1 MTAPAPV
8 SSGVR
13 AVLSAPRGARFT
25 RTRTGSRRPAAEP
38 TRRERVLA
46 QRADNPRIVYRQA
59 HGELPAWMHLQAD
72 RIVARDRP
80 DRPQHPHRRPDDR
93 PGTVPRPREA
103 PDDGPARPAPPPGK
117 PPLPRRRSRRP
128 RDGHRPPGHHSPGHR
143 PRGHRRP
150 RRGPGL
156 ARLVAAYALASGIG
170 ALAHHLS
177 TAVL

>member
-25 RTRTGSRRPAAEP
+25 RTRTGTRRPAAEP

-46 QRADNPRIVYRQA
+46 QMADNPRIVYRQA
-59 HGELPAWMHLQAD
+59 HGELPAWMDAHAE
-72 RIVARDRP
+72 RIAARDRSDRRQHP
-80 DRPQHPHRRPDDR
+80 DRPAVVP
-93 PGTVPRPREA
+93 VPRPREA
-103 PDDGPARPAPPPGK
+103 PDDGPARPAPLPPK

-128 RDGHRPPGHHSPGHR
+128 RDGHRTSGR
-143 PRGHRRP
+143 RLARHRRP

-156 ARLVAAYALASGIG
+156 ARLVAAYAMATAVG